1 MSFLKLHYS
10 KSGQEFLIN
19 TAVIAGVEINGLPEN
34 GCVLTLTITDSDGK
48 QRDEQVKETF
58 EDLERVLCSQGIS
71 VTEKRD
77 ER

>member
-19 TAVIAGVEINGLPEN
+19 TAVIAGVEINGTPDK
-34 GCVLTLTITDSDGK
+34 GCVLTLTIQDTNGM

-58 EDLERVLCSQGIS
+58 EELERALCSEGNQGES
-71 VTEKRD
+71 R
-77 ER
+77 